1 MAVTSVGSISR
12 QNMRLLTMDEDEE
25 GVTKKE
31 LERDKKVEQI
41 LKLS

>member
-12 QNMRLLTMDEDEE
+12 QNMRLLTMDEK